1 MSGFHRRHRLLDQNW
16 QPMETVDVRI
26 PELPLID
33 REALPGLPDS
43 MEGRLLAP
51 WVVIYHRNTEMS
63 LQVPLTELGDLPR
76 YVDMLN
82 VAVLKHAMGETPEEE
97 GYRIEP

>member
-1 MSGFHRRHRLLDQNW
+1 MSGFHRRHRLLDQHG
-16 QPMETVDVRI
+16 QPIETVDVRI

-33 REALPGLPDS
+33 RDALPGLPDS

-51 WVVIYHRNTEMS
+51 WVVLYHPHTEMS
-63 LQVPLTELGDLPR
+63 LRVPMTDLADLPR
-76 YVDMLN
+76 YVEQLN

-97 GYRIEP
+97 GYRIDG